1 MGQKVDPRSMR
12 LGINREHDS
21 NWFANK
27 KNFANYLHEDLKIRN
42 FIEKKYRSADVA
54 RVHISRDSKDKIDVS
69 IFTYKAGM
77 ILGRK
82 GEGVDQLKKEL
93 SKFTKKKIDINVKEL
108 RSNTLNARVIGLQ
121 MAQAIERRT
130 PFKKAMN
137 HAIIRAKKNNVNG
150 IKVSISGRLNG
161 AEIARTETVLFGKVP
176 LHSLKYDID
185 FAKVEA
191 DTISGVIGIKIWLS
205 HGIKKE
211 APHVNA

>member
-1 MGQKVDPRSMR
+1 M
-12 LGINREHDS
+12 
-21 NWFANK
+21 
-27 KNFANYLHEDLKIRN
+27 
-42 FIEKKYRSADVA
+42 
-54 RVHISRDSKDKIDVS
+54 
-69 IFTYKAGM
+69 
-77 ILGRK
+77 
-82 GEGVDQLKKEL
+82 
-93 SKFTKKKIDINVKEL
+93 
-108 RSNTLNARVIGLQ
+108 NARVIGLQ